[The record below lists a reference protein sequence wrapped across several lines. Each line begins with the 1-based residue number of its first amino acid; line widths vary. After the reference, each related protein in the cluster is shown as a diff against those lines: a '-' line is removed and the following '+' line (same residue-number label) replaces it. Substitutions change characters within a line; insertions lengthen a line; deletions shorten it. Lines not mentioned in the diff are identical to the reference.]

1 MSFSWLTRLNACEW
15 ELMTRGFGAGLAV
28 ALLVSVLT
36 SRLTWRLTWPRKAA
50 KNTSDQG

>member
-1 MSFSWLTRLNACEW
+1 MPSFSWLTRLNACEW

-36 SRLTWRLTWPRKAA
+36 SRLTWPRKATVPRTEEHA
-50 KNTSDQG
+50 P